1 MSKTYR
7 TVLNRA
13 TLYAACLA
21 IASQTAS
28 AASVVD
34 DFESYAPGS
43 FPTPT
48 WLDVAAVL
56 PVAAPLVNA
65 PSPSASVVTTTD
77 AHGQPTQA
85 LQTVNAL
92 GVSKGIYTPVP
103 ISSSYSLFA
112 DLRTVQYADTSLDP
126 LIAGPA
132 TDWSMQLT
140 FAQVNVSNFDN
151 TPQAG
156 VYASSQTQGW
166 RLFLIGSNGGPS
178 ADIDLGVAAALGVW
192 YSVELQIDATTGS
205 FRSVIKDAASGTL
218 LDDTTNVIAG
228 WQPQFGAF
236 DSIAFF
242 AGEVGATIP
251 VSAGSTTIPNIG
263 QVDNINVTT
272 TPVPLPAP
280 LWLLTSLLGGLA
292 LRRRRVA

>member
-1 MSKTYR
+1 MSKGHR
-7 TVLNRA
+7 IVLKRA
-13 TLYAACLA
+13 ALCAACLA
-21 IASQTAS
+21 IASQS
-28 AASVVD
+28 ASVID

-48 WLDVAAVL
+48 WLDVAVVL
-56 PVAAPLVNA
+56 PESAPLVNA
-65 PSPSASVVTTTD
+65 PLPSASVVTTTD
-77 AHGQPTQA
+77 AHGQATQA

-103 ISSSYSLFA
+103 VSSNYSLFA
-112 DLRTVQYADTSLDP
+112 DLRTVQYANTSLDP
-126 LIAGPA
+126 LNAGPA

-140 FAQVNVSNFDN
+140 FAQVGVSNFDN

-166 RLFLIGSNGGPS
+166 RLFLISSNGGPT
-178 ADIDLGVAAALGVW
+178 ADIDLGVAASLGIW

-205 FRSVIKDAASGTL
+205 FHSIIKDAASGTQL
-218 LDDTTNVIAG
+218 NDTTNVIAN
-228 WQPQFGAF
+228 WQPQFGVF

-242 AGEVGATIP
+242 AGEVAATFP

-280 LWLLTSLLGGLA
+280 VWLLTSVLGGLA